1 MPKLTRMDRATAKMV
16 GDKAEAALA
25 KALKTLG
32 LEVVRGNSRFDDG
45 SVTMK
50 FECTLPKAR
59 KASKKQDS
67 LVIGFSKNILGEQFV
82 NRGTMFTVID
92 IKTNRPKYPIVGQN
106 QRGTKY
112 KFPAESVARKLID
125 KTIKFDP
132 IF

>member
-16 GDKAEAALA
+16 GVKAEAALQ

-32 LEVVRGNSRFDDG
+32 LEVVRGNSRFDSG

-50 FECTLPKAR
+50 FECSLPKAR

-82 NRGTMFTVID
+82 NRGTSFTIID
-92 IKTNRPKYPIVGQN
+92 IKPSRPKYPIVGQN
-106 QRGTKY
+106 ARGTKY
-112 KFPAESVARKLID
+112 KFQAESVARQLVD
-125 KTIKFDP
+125 KSIKFDP